1 MINIQIDSR
10 EIKPGDTFV
19 AIKGNIVD
27 GHNYVETA
35 IKNGAT
41 EVIVSNNKKYSVKTI
56 NVPDTQKYLQD
67 YLVNKYAKEF
77 NKMKIVG
84 ITGTNGKTTTGFMTY
99 QLLRKLKIKVA
110 YIGTIGF
117 YCIDNFYHTL
127 NTTPDILNLYKYLL
141 EAKKQKCEIV
151 LIEASSI
158 GLMEGRM
165 SGIKFDVAVYTNLT
179 HDHLDYHKTMSEYK
193 NAKLILFENL
203 KEEGTSIINIDD
215 KYGKFFMINKNIL
228 TYGFNNAD
236 ITCVSHDTA
245 CQEFSYKYKGNTY
258 KTKSPLF
265 GKYNIYNIMASI
277 GILTCLNCNIDLIN
291 KLYPTLKAPTG
302 RINTLEY
309 KSNKIIIDYAHT
321 PDGVKQVLSAAC
333 NLSKGKTYVV
343 FGCPGNRDRAK
354 RPMMGRIVS
363 KYADYF
369 IITDD
374 DPHYEDEKKIADE
387 IVKGINSKDNYEVI
401 LDRKKA
407 IDKAFNLLKEYDLLL
422 ILGKGHE
429 DAIIIKDQKVPHN
442 DLEYVQK
449 LLDNAKI
456 SIN

>member
-10 EIKPGDTFV
+10 LVKPGDTFV

-27 GHNYVETA
+27 GHKFIDTA

-41 EVIVSNNKKYSVKTI
+41 KVIVSNNKNYSVETI
-56 NVPDTQKYLQD
+56 NVPDTEKYLQD
-67 YLVNKYAKEF
+67 YLVKNYAKEF
-77 NKMKIVG
+77 DNMKIVG
-84 ITGTNGKTTTGFMTY
+84 ITGTNGKTTTAYMTY
-99 QLLRKLKIKVA
+99 QLLRKLDKKVA

-117 YCIDNFYHTL
+117 YYNDHFEHTL

-141 EAKKQKCEIV
+141 KAKKEKCEIV

-165 SGIKFDVAVYTNLT
+165 SGLKFDVAAYTNLT

-203 KEEGTSIINIDD
+203 KENGTSVINADD
-215 KYGKFFMINKNIL
+215 KYGKYFMVNKNII
-228 TYGFNNAD
+228 TYGFKDTDILCTKHDNA
-236 ITCVSHDTA
+236 CK
-245 CQEFSYKYKGNTY
+245 EFSYSFKGKEYET
-258 KTKSPLF
+258 TSPLF
-265 GKYNIYNIMASI
+265 GKYNIYNIMCSI
-277 GILTCLNCNIDLIN
+277 GILASLNIDLNLIN
-291 KLYPTLKAPTG
+291 KYYPTLKAPTG
-302 RINTLEY
+302 RINMFDY
-309 KSNKIIIDYAHT
+309 KTNKIIIDYAHT
-321 PDGVKQVLSAAC
+321 PDGVKQVLSSAC
-333 NLSKGKTYVV
+333 NLSAGKTYVV

-387 IVKGINSKDNYEVI
+387 IVKGVQDNSNYEVI
-401 LDRKKA
+401 IDRKKA
-407 IDKAFNLLKEYDLLL
+407 IDKAFNMLKENDLLL

-429 DAIIIKDQKVPHN
+429 EAIIVKDQRIPHN
-442 DLEYVQK
+442 DLKYVDNLIK
-449 LLDNAKI
+449 NAK
-456 SIN
+456 